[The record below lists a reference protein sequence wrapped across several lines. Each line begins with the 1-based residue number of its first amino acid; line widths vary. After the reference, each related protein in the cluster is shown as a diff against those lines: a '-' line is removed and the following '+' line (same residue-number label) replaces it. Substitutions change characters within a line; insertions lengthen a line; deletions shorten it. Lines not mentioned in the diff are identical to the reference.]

1 MKEYLQKR
9 MYVYRKSYKY
19 FLILKICSSF
29 GKALFATSALGG
41 IVLPPLFAIIPLS
54 VLIEILDNQF
64 NTTVKLN
71 ERIEEY
77 KSSYK
82 FYSEL
87 LHLFNAKK
95 STEIEINLL
104 EKDFIN
110 NLKYFPVEKYLM
122 KMGLN
127 GY

>member
-1 MKEYLQKR
+1 LQ
-9 MYVYRKSYKY
+9 
-19 FLILKICSSF
+19 
-29 GKALFATSALGG
+29 LFR
-41 IVLPPLFAIIPLS
+41 PLS

-104 EKDFIN
+104 EKDCIN
-110 NLKYFPVEKYLM
+110 NLKYFPVEKYLK

-127 GY
+127 GYNFFCFSNKWLARPAQRRSR